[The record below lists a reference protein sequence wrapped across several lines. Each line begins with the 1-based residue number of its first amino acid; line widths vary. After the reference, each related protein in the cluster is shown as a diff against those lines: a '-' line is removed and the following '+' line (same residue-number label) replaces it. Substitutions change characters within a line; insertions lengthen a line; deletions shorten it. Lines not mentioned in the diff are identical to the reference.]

1 MMTCLFS
8 VSSDHGRAGRER
20 PRPCLGRPH
29 SILWSHQ
36 DRHGGIHL
44 SVHQNIPEQNLPRV
58 PGQEVTQEK
67 CQKLDSIAGANPP
80 VRGRRRG
87 RERGRR
93 RRRRRDKST
102 ESSLFLSL
110 LSALCPA
117 VIMPIILL
125 THSSVN
131 CSLRAVGRVRLG
143 ATLFLLGQCG
153 STNRSPASGCSISTR

>member
-1 MMTCLFS
+1 MTCLFS

-20 PRPCLGRPH
+20 PRPCLGRPP
-29 SILWSHQ
+29 SILRSDQ

-58 PGQEVTQEK
+58 PGQEETQEK
-67 CQKLDSIAGANPP
+67 RQKLVRGQHDSIAPP
-80 VRGRRRG
+80 PRQRPEEKE
-87 RERGRR
+87 RERERR

-117 VIMPIILL
+117 VIMPFILL

-131 CSLRAVGRVRLG
+131 CSLRGVGRVRLG
-143 ATLFLLGQCG
+143 ATLFLKHL
-153 STNRSPASGCSISTR
+153 

>member
-80 VRGRRRG
+80 PVRGRRRG

-102 ESSLFLSL
+102 ES
-110 LSALCPA
+110 CC
-117 VIMPIILL
+117 
-125 THSSVN
+125 SSVSYLH
-131 CSLRAVGRVRLG
+131 CAQLWSCPLFYLHTALWTVLLEQWAGSGLG
-143 ATLFLLGQCG
+143 LHCFC
-153 STNRSPASGCSISTR
+153 